1 LARFTD
7 KQNRPV
13 VCDPDFSRI
22 PAPLTLLRQ
31 WVMWK
36 FDWKD
41 GGGQAGSAEG
51 SWAKVPYQ
59 PDGRHARSNDPA
71 TWYSFADCLRT
82 FETMRGKFDGVGFMF
97 SDESPYMGVD
107 LDYCVTH
114 DEDMAEYRLTPFA
127 ARVIEKLGSYSEFS
141 PSKTGIHIIGE
152 AGQVKALKTKIGND
166 EIELYSSGRYFTFT
180 GLSWHEDALETRG
193 FHSEVTEIIEG
204 IKKAQQGNLSLSNG
218 GFDLE
223 KRLRLVAGN
232 ANASRL
238 FNGDISEYGDDDSRA
253 DLALCNHLVYYA
265 DGNLSIADSMFRR
278 SRLMRPKWDERRGA
292 QTYGE
297 LTLEKAG
304 DGGHNHVSVRK
315 ETLPPVFSYETRKRR
330 RFTVDDLW
338 ESAMAYRT
346 NPLNGGVDPGWDNL
360 NKLYRPRKGLFS
372 VVTGEPGSGKS
383 TFVDCLAYNI
393 AGNHQWKILFASF
406 ETQPLERH
414 VLDLCQIYLQKP
426 TFSFADN
433 AATDD
438 EMEEARGV
446 INQNFFFMMPD
457 ESELTMEPILD
468 YVDDEIRE
476 HGISGFVLDPFSE
489 LDTSRDFRQQQTDFI
504 EKNLRRLRSFTR
516 HRDIHTWLIAH
527 PTKSGETYKDG
538 RPTLRSISGSAH
550 FYNKADY
557 GVVVDRDDNDI
568 TTVHIDKVRFSETG
582 QGKTK
587 ASFTYNSNR
596 RSYDPL
602 EAEL

>member
-1 LARFTD
+1 MARFTD
-7 KQNRPV
+7 KQNRPIV
-13 VCDPDFSRI
+13 TEPDFSRI
-22 PAPLTLLRQ
+22 PGPLTFLRQ
-31 WVMWK
+31 WVMWR
-36 FDWKD
+36 FDWKETEKVGD
-41 GGGQAGSAEG
+41 GA
-51 SWAKVPYQ
+51 WAKVPYQ
-59 PDGRHARSNDPA
+59 PDGRHAKSNDSA
-71 TWYSFADCLRT
+71 TWHSFADCLRA

-97 SDESPYMGVD
+97 SEDSPYMGVD

-152 AGQVKALKTKIGND
+152 AGQIKALKTKVGED

-180 GLSWHEDALETRG
+180 GLSWHEDALEPRN
-193 FHSEVTEIIEG
+193 FHNEVTEIIEG
-204 IKKAQQGNLSLSNG
+204 IKKAQQSNLSLSNG

-223 KRLRLVAGN
+223 KRIRLVLGKPEA
-232 ANASRL
+232 ARL
-238 FNGDISEYGDDDSRA
+238 FNGDISLYGDDDSRA

-265 DGNLSIADSMFRR
+265 DGNAGIIDSLFRR
-278 SRLMRPKWDERRGA
+278 SHLMRPKWDELRGA
-292 QTYGE
+292 KTYGQ
-297 LTLEKAG
+297 LTIEKAL
-304 DGGHNHVSVRK
+304 DGRENYVSSRK
-315 ETLPPVFSYETRKRR
+315 EQAAPVFSFESRKRR

-338 ESAMAYRT
+338 ESAMAYRS
-346 NPLNGGVDPGWDNL
+346 NPLNGGVEPGWSNL
-360 NKLYRPRKGLFS
+360 NRLYRPRKGLFS

-383 TFVDCLAYNI
+383 TFVDCLCYNI
-393 AGNHQWKILFASF
+393 AGHHQWKILFASF

-433 AATDD
+433 AATDE
-438 EMEEARGV
+438 EMEEAKQTIR
-446 INQNFFFMMPD
+446 QHFFFMMPD

-527 PTKSGETYKDG
+527 PTKSGDTYKDG

-557 GVVVDRDDNDI
+557 GIVVDRDDNDI

-587 ASFTYNSNR
+587 AAFTYNSNR